1 MGRHTKKNQ
10 SKNQRKQNSC
20 LKCHLMHLISVGW
33 YRCLDDKLTWKI
45 ILPLPHPLIFPL
57 CTKASH
63 PLCSWSDFNK
73 WVSKPQL
80 QLQVSYQMICWY
92 EDMVASLTR
101 ISARY
106 LLDYCHKDVSLSCFS
121 SKSKWGFFFWFFV
134 CVFVCYIFGIACVH
148 VILFV
153 RTTAQKDLSEFWS
166 NWSNFKGVQRG
177 VRLTSH

>member
-121 SKSKWGFFFWFFV
+121 SKSKWVFFFWFFCV
-134 CVFVCYIFGIACVH
+134 CVCLLHFWYSLCACHSVCKNDSSKRFER
-148 VILFV
+148 ILI
-153 RTTAQKDLSEFWS
+153 KLI
-166 NWSNFKGVQRG
+166 K
-177 VRLTSH
+177 L